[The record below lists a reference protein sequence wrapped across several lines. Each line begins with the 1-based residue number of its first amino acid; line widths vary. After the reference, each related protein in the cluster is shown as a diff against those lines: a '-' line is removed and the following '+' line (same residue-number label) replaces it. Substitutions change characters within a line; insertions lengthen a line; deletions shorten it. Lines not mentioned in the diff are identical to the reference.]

1 MDTVGQ
7 LEMVWMNT
15 GIINSSLEMR
25 NGVVESKM
33 SDNLQANIFI
43 SIRFETC
50 AKRWNPKNILNSFIF
65 YLFFLFVSAI
75 SDFGLWDVQLVYQ
88 KLKFYLIFIQFNHK
102 IYKPYFVVL
111 TFCSDMQFSTRDN
124 DNDEKP
130 DGSCAQK
137 YQGAWWYSYCLHSNL
152 NGLYLIGSHFS
163 FGNGVNWKPFKGY
176 HYSLK
181 STEMKV
187 K

>member
-1 MDTVGQ
+1 MGLLKVKCA
-7 LEMVWMNT
+7 
-15 GIINSSLEMR
+15 IICR
-25 NGVVESKM
+25 
-33 SDNLQANIFI
+33 QIFLYLFV
-43 SIRFETC
+43 SRLVRV
-50 AKRWNPKNILNSFIF
+50 KRWNPKNILNSFIF

-75 SDFGLWDVQLVYQ
+75 SDFGLWDVELVYQ

-130 DGSCAQK
+130 NGSCAQK

-152 NGLYLIGSHFS
+152 NGLYLIGSHSS
-163 FGNGVNWKPFKGY
+163 FGNGVNWKPFKGH

-181 STEMKV
+181 RTEMKV

>member
-1 MDTVGQ
+1 M
-7 LEMVWMNT
+7 
-15 GIINSSLEMR
+15 
-25 NGVVESKM
+25 
-33 SDNLQANIFI
+33 
-43 SIRFETC
+43 
-50 AKRWNPKNILNSFIF
+50 
-65 YLFFLFVSAI
+65 
-75 SDFGLWDVQLVYQ
+75 YQ

-102 IYKPYFVVL
+102 IYKAYFVVL

-137 YQGAWWYSYCLHSNL
+137 YQGAWWYSYCIHSNL

-181 STEMKV
+181 RTEMKV